1 MSPQGMDGK
10 REEGRKVNMEVT
22 DPPSSSSPAI
32 VEMTTGASV
41 LASSQV
47 DMGMPVLCWKVHL
60 ALG

>member
-1 MSPQGMDGK
+1 
-10 REEGRKVNMEVT
+10 MEVT
-22 DPPSSSSPAI
+22 DPPSSSPAI